1 MVKTLNDIN
10 KTSHRVFKN
19 GNRKAISL
27 GTKTIQLANFEV
39 GDKAKFKQMRDGI
52 FSKRKKKRL
61 KIELST
67 S

>member
-10 KTSHRVFKN
+10 KTSDRVFKN
-19 GNRKAISL
+19 ENRKAISL
-27 GTKTIQLANFEV
+27 GKKTIQLANFEV
-39 GDKAKFKQMRDGI
+39 GDKSEVKQMRDGI